1 MGVPEDQARGEAV
14 RPLPGPR
21 SARPGEGAGWTASS
35 GSRRALSVRSLG
47 RAEGER
53 VGEEGAGGEG
63 EREGGGQSAVQRRQR
78 RRRRE
83 GGGRAAAGRRG
94 EASAGQRRQRSRS
107 RSGAGPGRART
118 SGSGSGSIS
127 LAEPAQ
133 VRQGRPGPGL
143 WASSPLLRSLSSS
156 RLASLPRALVP
167 GNRCPAR
174 ARAGAR
180 RGSTR
185 PAEAGA
191 LSAVTL
197 SGQPARAGLAGVG
210 ACGPGACRRGEGA
223 RRPPA
228 ARKLSGAPNSPGTGA
243 WVVQGVRILRFL
255 PSQLSLTSLPGFS
268 PVLRGPPFLQVRVS
282 AG

>member
-1 MGVPEDQARGEAV
+1 MAKHLSITAYIPSDHRGLEK
-14 RPLPGPR
+14 
-21 SARPGEGAGWTASS
+21 
-35 GSRRALSVRSLG
+35 LSI
-47 RAEGER
+47 
-53 VGEEGAGGEG
+53 
-63 EREGGGQSAVQRRQR
+63 Q
-78 RRRRE
+78 
-83 GGGRAAAGRRG
+83 
-94 EASAGQRRQRSRS
+94 
-107 RSGAGPGRART
+107 
-118 SGSGSGSIS
+118 
-127 LAEPAQ
+127 
-133 VRQGRPGPGL
+133 
-143 WASSPLLRSLSSS
+143 
-156 RLASLPRALVP
+156 SLPRALVP

-180 RGSTR
+180 PGSIR

-228 ARKLSGAPNSPGTGA
+228 ARKLSGDPNSPGTGA
-243 WVVQGVRILRFL
+243 GVVQGVRTPRFL
-255 PSQLSLTSLPGFS
+255 PSQLSLTSLLGFS